1 MGAKEG
7 IIHKTFITAQAVN
20 IEEGMALVGRGA
32 ILRDVVLVDLVLG
45 TTETRGHHKRL
56 FFYERTIRV

>member
-20 IEEGMALVGRGA
+20 IGEGLTLVGRGA
-32 ILRDVVLVDLVLG
+32 ILPDVVWVDLVLG